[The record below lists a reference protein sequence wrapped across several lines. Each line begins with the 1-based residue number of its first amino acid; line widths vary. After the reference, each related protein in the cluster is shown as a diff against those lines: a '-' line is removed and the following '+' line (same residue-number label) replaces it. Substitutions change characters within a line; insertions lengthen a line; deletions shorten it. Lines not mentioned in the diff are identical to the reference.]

1 MSRKVSELQLGSE
14 SGSYSSGICWT
25 HTVYRGRALPWER
38 VKLAL
43 WWQLH
48 ASFFSFFQE
57 ILLLPKTAYSTLVKQ
72 TNPLISRAVTRR
84 SFNMSFVEFTY
95 YAKKIIKLFSVKRT
109 ANPLRASFC
118 CRCCC

>member
-72 TNPLISRAVTRR
+72 TNPLISPAVSRR
-84 SFNMSFVEFTY
+84 SFNMSFESSLIMQRRLSSYF
-95 YAKKIIKLFSVKRT
+95 L
-109 ANPLRASFC
+109 
-118 CRCCC
+118 